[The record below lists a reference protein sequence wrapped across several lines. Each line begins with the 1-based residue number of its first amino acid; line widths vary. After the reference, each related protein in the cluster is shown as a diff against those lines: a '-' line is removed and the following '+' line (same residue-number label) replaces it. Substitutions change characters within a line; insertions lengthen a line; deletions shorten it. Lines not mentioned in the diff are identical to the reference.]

1 MKYRI
6 IRSIGLL
13 IADVSILAGVNNK
26 RKDLDSIDEK

>member
-13 IADVSILAGVNNK
+13 IATVSILTCVNNK